1 MTWFRQILHAIGN
14 ALLGTRITLQWPNGN
29 PRQDITHTTRDK
41 CSKFPATRTQSSG
54 GLIAKNRPPLS
65 NGVTGPESG

>member
-14 ALLGTRITLQWPNGN
+14 ALLGTRITLQWGDRKTQCWP
-29 PRQDITHTTRDK
+29 H
-41 CSKFPATRTQSSG
+41 RTQSSG